1 MENNK
6 PKSKRGAIFGV
17 ALFLAIFTSSCGRY
31 SEDVTVVMNEKKV
44 EEEID
49 PVVEEKEEISW
60 AVYDE
65 DISMYRV
72 DLDKYLSDKLK
83 LANATLGN
91 QDIINL
97 VEMIRAEA
105 GEEFYMKDLKEY
117 SLYNPDGMRVYIR
130 SYSSLSLQVIF
141 YDDEFPYEEKFPM
154 EYEVAVNNRG
164 VTISMSKSS
173 EEGVY
178 AFSKYYARFEG
189 GKEISRTFCFREDK
203 DNYLAIRIS
212 KGSAFEK
219 STLSFESE
227 MADATIKI
235 SDEEYDE
242 LHEIMLSY
250 ADGDDFYKFLSENLD
265 LLNKYLDLIKEK
277 NEEYYDYLCAYIN
290 RSIEKGEVLQYE

>member
-1 MENNK
+1 MENT
-6 PKSKRGAIFGV
+6 KSKYKKSAIFSV
-17 ALFLAIFTSSCGRY
+17 ALALAIFTSSCGRY

-65 DISMYRV
+65 EIEMYKV
-72 DLDKYLSDKLK
+72 TLDDFLTNRLNLSKE
-83 LANATLGN
+83 TLEN

-130 SYSSLSLQVIF
+130 SYSGSSLQVIF

-227 MADATIKI
+227 IADATIKI
-235 SDEEYDE
+235 SDEEYE
-242 LHEIMLSY
+242 ALHEIMLSY
-250 ADGDDFYKFLSENLD
+250 VDSDDFYKFLSDNLD

-277 NEEYYDYLCAYIN
+277 NEEYYDYLCDYIN
-290 RSIEKGEVLQYE
+290 RSIEKGEVLRYE

>member
-6 PKSKRGAIFGV
+6 SKHNKCAILGT
-17 ALFLAIFTSSCGRY
+17 ALALAIFTSACGKY
-31 SEDVTVVMNEKKV
+31 SEDVTVVMNEKKI
-44 EEEID
+44 EEDID

-65 DISMYRV
+65 DASMYRV

-83 LANATLGN
+83 LAKETINN
-91 QDIINL
+91 QDVINL
-97 VEMIRAEA
+97 VEMVRAEF
-105 GEEFYMKDLKEY
+105 GEELYMRDLKEY

-130 SYSSLSLQVIF
+130 SYSGKSLQVIF

-154 EYEVAVNNRG
+154 EYEVEVNSRG
-164 VTISMSKSS
+164 ETITLSKSS

-189 GKEISRTFCFREDK
+189 GKETSRTFCFREDK

-212 KGSAFEK
+212 KGSTFEK
-219 STLSFESE
+219 STLSFESN

-235 SDEEYDE
+235 SDEEYE
-242 LHEIMLSY
+242 TLHEIMLSY
-250 ADGDDFYKFLSENLD
+250 VDGDDFYKFLSENLD
-265 LLNKYLDLIKEK
+265 LLNKYLDLIREK
-277 NEEYYDYLCAYIN
+277 NEEYYDYLCGYIN